1 MIKVILKKR
10 FRKMIRKMQ
19 ADKRK
24 ATMSEILG
32 TQMVDDQIAYLNGID
47 DGYYCALEDILKWIE
62 KKKK

>member
-1 MIKVILKKR
+1 
-10 FRKMIRKMQ
+10 MIRKMQ